1 MSKDRR
7 EEYDEQAYS
16 QDQAYDQD
24 EAYDEEEY
32 DSEDELQEDEDQQE
46 EEDSAYEEE
55 YDEDVFSLEEDLR
68 REHRKQWTQYLVFA
82 ICAAVVVGLAIYGSI
97 QLCSAAWN
105 QQGNTGTAHARRGY
119 PQPGVTGG
127 PGGLL
132 AATPAPVNYWPSALF
147 PGVPVLESAAYETTV
162 EDGYAQVEVPSETTR
177 SFSQYIETL
186 VEEGAQIYV
195 RTTRLSVLA
204 LNEVEITW
212 WTTIWRARS
221 CCVPSRRLGGTIRIT
236 THSLCRRMASWYR

>member
-97 QLCSAAWN
+97 QLTHRRLES
-105 QQGNTGTAHARRGY
+105 QQGIQVQPMPGAASPDDTPPFDAMDTDSKMACVASYPCAMPTSAPTA
-119 PQPGVTGG
+119 
-127 PGGLL
+127 
-132 AATPAPVNYWPSALF
+132 
-147 PGVPVLESAAYETTV
+147 
-162 EDGYAQVEVPSETTR
+162 
-177 SFSQYIETL
+177 
-186 VEEGAQIYV
+186 
-195 RTTRLSVLA
+195 
-204 LNEVEITW
+204 
-212 WTTIWRARS
+212 
-221 CCVPSRRLGGTIRIT
+221 
-236 THSLCRRMASWYR
+236 

>member
-82 ICAAVVVGLAIYGSI
+82 ICAAVVVGLAIYPAHPSPPGI
-97 QLCSAAWN
+97 PA
-105 QQGNTGTAHARRGY
+105 GNTGTAHARRG
-119 PQPGVTGG
+119 QPAARRYRRAWRPTNGH
-127 PGGLL
+127 PGSGELL
-132 AATPAPVNYWPSALF
+132 AFGAVPGSARI
-147 PGVPVLESAAYETTV
+147 GV
-162 EDGYAQVEVPSETTR
+162 
-177 SFSQYIETL
+177 
-186 VEEGAQIYV
+186 
-195 RTTRLSVLA
+195 
-204 LNEVEITW
+204 
-212 WTTIWRARS
+212 
-221 CCVPSRRLGGTIRIT
+221 RRL
-236 THSLCRRMASWYR
+236 